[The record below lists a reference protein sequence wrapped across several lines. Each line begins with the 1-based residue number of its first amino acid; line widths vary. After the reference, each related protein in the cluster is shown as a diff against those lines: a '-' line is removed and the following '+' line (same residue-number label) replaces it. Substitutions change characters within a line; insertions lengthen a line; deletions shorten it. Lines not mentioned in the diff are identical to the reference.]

1 MAHLCLAEYEKRA
14 GVALSLDDV
23 AALRT
28 GRAYESG
35 AVTVAPS
42 AEPGHYDLT
51 ASSWVGV
58 VNAGT
63 LTLEIRPKLPIGRLL
78 FLLSY
83 HMDPKFWWDIPFDYD
98 ERASLFEAV
107 IPGFVFQ
114 VRRALQRGPLQGYR
128 VEEDTLSIV
137 RGRIRV
143 ADQVRRHF
151 GIAPPIEVEYH
162 EFTEDILENRLIK
175 AAIARL
181 GRLRI
186 RAAESRRSLREFD
199 QVLERVTLVPF
210 DIRALPAVLYTRLNE
225 HYRPAVELA
234 RLILRSTSFELAA
247 GGVRSAS
254 FLVDMNQVF
263 EDFVVTAL
271 REALGVSEQTFP
283 QGASGLYLDVD
294 RLLPLLPDISWW
306 ENGRC
311 VFVGDVKYKRLLTAA
326 GQNSDVYQLLAY
338 TVAADLPGGLL
349 IYARGEAEQAL
360 HRIVN
365 AGKELQVVALD
376 LEVSPDDILRQIE
389 AVADR
394 IRDLKDRAG
403 NQRSMAVAL
412 GTA

>member
-1 MAHLCLAEYEKRA
+1 MQLSLREYQTLP
-14 GVALSLDDV
+14 GVALSLDDI

-28 GRAYESG
+28 GTAAEVG

-51 ASSWVGV
+51 GSSWVGV

-63 LTLEIRPKLPIGRLL
+63 LTLEIRPKLPIARLL

-83 HMDPKFWWDIPFDYD
+83 RMDPRSWWDIPFDYD
-98 ERASLFEAV
+98 ERTSLLEAV

-114 VRRALQRGPLQGYR
+114 VRRALRRGPLQDYR

-175 AAIARL
+175 AAIVRL

-186 RAAESRRSLREFD
+186 RAEESRRLLREFD
-199 QVLERVTLVPF
+199 QALERVTLVPF
-210 DIRALPAVLYTRLNE
+210 NARALSEVLYTRLNE

-247 GGVRSAS
+247 GGVRTAS

-271 REALGVSEQTFP
+271 RESLGVSEQTFP
-283 QGASGLYLDVD
+283 QGGRGLYLDVD

-306 ENGRC
+306 EYGRC
-311 VFVGDVKYKRLLTAA
+311 VFVGDIKYKRLATSA

-338 TVAADLPGGLL
+338 TIAADLPGGLL
-349 IYARGEAEQAL
+349 IYAKGEADAAL
-360 HRIVN
+360 HRIVH
-365 AGKELQVVALD
+365 AGKELQVVAFD
-376 LEVSPDDILRQIE
+376 LEGPPEDILRQID
-389 AVADR
+389 AAAGR

-403 NQRSMAVAL
+403 NQRSIAVAL